1 MKNYLSNGP
10 RRQQLLF
17 ALLSLYFAFLAF
29 KAPTRD
35 VSVGKYVGGWL
46 IITAILVFVQGF
58 QRSSAQD
65 RSSARSNALI
75 TFLIGV
81 MYVSAH
87 WLRGSAI
94 VWFMAVFFVID
105 ALYQAHLFR
114 TRPKGEFRAYRHL
127 LAALGDTAIA
137 LAIFFFRG
145 ESLEWLVSVSGALR
159 IAGSAVE
166 ILSTRP
172 GVPEELAEDIHTALH
187 LPDSKAMHEVTNR
200 ITREEL
206 ERASI
211 DRGWIIAFLLILF
224 FMHLGRMGFDRSA
237 SGILSPTIALVGD
250 VIIALIISFFIIMPM
265 RSSLRGISRPIERR
279 LWNWVLLKPKEQ
291 RQWYDLRWPIQAW
304 LERRLRLSVRSRR
317 AGYSLR
323 SAVRTGLQT
332 GLPFAALLATI
343 IPVFGMSWYFDT
355 ENWAAGI
362 WDGWSAART
371 DTWRKAMVASVEPKP
386 NANSFKLQ
394 PPGVTDNGDF
404 SFVVLGDPGEGDA
417 SQYILHNQLVRV
429 CEKPDVKFMVISSDV
444 VYPDGAMKDYE
455 RNFWTPMN
463 GITKPVYAIPG
474 NHDWYDA
481 LDGFAATFYS
491 ADAARK
497 SMKARRNVDLK
508 ITSTTDQA
516 IEDMISKADF
526 YRNIYKVPTG
536 FQSSPFFQIQT
547 KDFVFITIETGVLR
561 RIDETQMQ
569 WLKAVLEASKG
580 KFIFALLGHPF
591 YAIGEYQGSMNPDFE
606 ALHAMLR
613 QYNAR
618 IIMAGDTHDLE
629 YYQEPVS
636 DTDSSKVIHHFV
648 NGGGGAY
655 LSLGAA
661 LKAPGDM
668 PEKVWAHYPGR
679 EPLVQKIESQNNW
692 VKKPF
697 WKWTKLYNGWPFS
710 AEWLSAAFDYNVAPF
725 FQSFMEVKVELS
737 KRQIRLLAY
746 SQSGPLTWQELE
758 KSGGV
763 KPESAGDNDQVE
775 WIVKMDQ

>member
-1 MKNYLSNGP
+1 MKQYLSSAP

-17 ALLSLYFAFLAF
+17 VLLSLYFAFLAF
-29 KAPTRD
+29 KAPLKD
-35 VSVGKYVGGWL
+35 VYVPKYVGSWL
-46 IITAILVFVQGF
+46 IITAILVFIQGF
-58 QRSSAQD
+58 QRSQEHD
-65 RSSARSNALI
+65 RSSARINALI

-81 MYVSAH
+81 LYVSAM
-87 WLRGSAI
+87 WLRDSAI
-94 VWFMAVFFVID
+94 IWFVAIFFVID
-105 ALYQAHLFR
+105 ALYQFYIFR
-114 TRPKGEFRAYRHL
+114 TKPKSQFRAYRHL
-127 LAALGDTAIA
+127 LAAAGDVVVGLG
-137 LAIFFFRG
+137 IFFFRG
-145 ESLEWLVSVSGALR
+145 HSLEWLVAISGALR
-159 IAGSAVE
+159 IVGSAIE
-166 ILSTRP
+166 MLSTRP
-172 GVPEELAEDIHTALH
+172 GVPKELGMDIHTAFN
-187 LPDSKAMHEVTNR
+187 LPDTKAMHEVTER
-200 ITREEL
+200 ITQEEL
-206 ERASI
+206 ARASI
-211 DRGWIIAFLLILF
+211 DRGWILAFLLILF

-237 SGILSPTIALVGD
+237 SGILSPGIALLGD
-250 VIIALIISFFIIMPM
+250 VIIALIISFFIVMPM

-279 LWNWVLLKPKEQ
+279 LWNWVLQKPKEQ
-291 RQWYDLRWPIQAW
+291 RQWYDFRMPVQAW

-323 SAVRTGLQT
+323 SALRTGLQT

-362 WDGWSAART
+362 WDGWASART
-371 DTWRKAMVASVEPKP
+371 DTWRKAMVASVEPNP
-386 NANSFKLQ
+386 NAYSFKLQ
-394 PPGVTDNGDF
+394 PPGVTDNSDF

-455 RNFWTPMN
+455 KNFWIPMN

-481 LDGFAATFYS
+481 LDGFAATFY
-491 ADAARK
+491 DTNAARK

-516 IEDMISKADF
+516 IENMIDQAAF
-526 YRNIYKVPTG
+526 YRNTYRVPTG
-536 FQSSPFFQIQT
+536 FQTTPFFQIAT

-561 RIDETQMQ
+561 RIDETQMA

-591 YAIGEYQGSMNPDFE
+591 YAIGEYQGSMNADFT
-606 ALHAMLR
+606 ALHALLR

-636 DTDSSKVIHHFV
+636 KTDSSKVIHHFV

-661 LKAPGDM
+661 LKPATEM
-668 PEKVWAHYPGR
+668 PEKVWAHYPAR
-679 EPLVQKIESQNNW
+679 EPLVQKIESQNSW

-725 FQSFMEVKVELS
+725 FQSFFEIKVEQS

-746 SQSGPLTWQELE
+746 SQSGPLTWQALE

-763 KPESAGDNDQVE
+763 KPEGASDTDQVE